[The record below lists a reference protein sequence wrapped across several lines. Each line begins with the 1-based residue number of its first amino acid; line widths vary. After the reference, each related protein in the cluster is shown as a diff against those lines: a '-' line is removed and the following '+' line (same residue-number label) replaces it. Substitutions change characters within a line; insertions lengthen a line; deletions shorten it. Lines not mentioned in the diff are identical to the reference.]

1 MKYEA
6 IALDLDGTLTNS
18 RREVTQRTK
27 KAVIAAAKDGC
38 AVILATG
45 RPVPGVKKIARDL
58 ELKKYGG
65 YILSYN
71 GGEIWSCGRG
81 AALRRTTVDVAFY
94 HTICHIAR
102 KYNVTAM
109 TYDKKGVITENPEDP
124 YVKKEAAINQIP
136 IRRVDRLDMEAA
148 NDPVMKFLIVGD
160 PKDLKAPY
168 EEIQRK
174 LSGDVNAFFS
184 EPYFLEITPN
194 GIEKASALAVLL
206 EEIGVERER
215 LIACGDGYNDIPML
229 QFAGLSV
236 AMENAYDEVKE
247 FADIITDTN
256 DSDGVAKVIEKY
268 ILHTRNS

>member
-18 RREVTQRTK
+18 RKEVSSRTR

-71 GGEIWSCGRG
+71 GGEIWSCKRG
-81 AALRRTTVDVAFY
+81 EALRRSTVDVEYY

-109 TYDKKGVITENPEDP
+109 TYDKKGVITENPDDP
-124 YVKKEAAINQIP
+124 YVQKEAAINNIP
-136 IRRVDRLDMEAA
+136 VRRVDRLDMDAA

-168 EEIQRK
+168 EEIGRK
-174 LSGDVNAFFS
+174 LKGGVNAFFS

-194 GIEKASALAVLL
+194 GIEKAAALGVLL
-206 EEIGVERER
+206 EEIGIERER

-247 FADIITDTN
+247 FADVIADTN
-256 DSDGVAKVIEKY
+256 DRDGVAKIIEKY
-268 ILHTRNS
+268 ILHTLKS

>member
-1 MKYEA
+1 
-6 IALDLDGTLTNS
+6 
-18 RREVTQRTK
+18 
-27 KAVIAAAKDGC
+27 
-38 AVILATG
+38 
-45 RPVPGVKKIARDL
+45 
-58 ELKKYGG
+58 
-65 YILSYN
+65 
-71 GGEIWSCGRG
+71 
-81 AALRRTTVDVAFY
+81 
-94 HTICHIAR
+94 
-102 KYNVTAM
+102 M

>member
-1 MKYEA
+1 
-6 IALDLDGTLTNS
+6 
-18 RREVTQRTK
+18 
-27 KAVIAAAKDGC
+27 
-38 AVILATG
+38 
-45 RPVPGVKKIARDL
+45 
-58 ELKKYGG
+58 
-65 YILSYN
+65 
-71 GGEIWSCGRG
+71 
-81 AALRRTTVDVAFY
+81 
-94 HTICHIAR
+94 
-102 KYNVTAM
+102 
-109 TYDKKGVITENPEDP
+109 
-124 YVKKEAAINQIP
+124 
-136 IRRVDRLDMEAA
+136 
-148 NDPVMKFLIVGD
+148 
-160 PKDLKAPY
+160 
-168 EEIQRK
+168 
-174 LSGDVNAFFS
+174 VNAFFS